1 MCVYKLVMNLL
12 LECDFDEQCTTLNR
26 CWFVELLVISVYK
39 WMDMFCVL
47 IR

>member
-12 LECDFDEQCTTLNR
+12 LERDFDEQCTTLVV
-26 CWFVELLVISVYK
+26 FGLLVISVYK
-39 WMDMFCVL
+39 WMDMFCEL